1 MERGSVSNVP
11 MQPRRLRVPVRGE
24 TVFHVTKRGDS
35 TMSLA
40 RCEVWRPMPIGVNVS
55 VELAGVVSAVE
66 GLREEDEDEEPGVEE
81 PEGERAERRWRV
93 GLRGLGDLE
102 VMLEV
107 DEGSSSSSATSSSAD
122 SSSASNPLGYSA
134 HEVCTWYKLI
144 GVRFS
149 RLADRASKQYRQCST
164 VAMAY

>member
-1 MERGSVSNVP
+1 MERGSASNVP

-35 TMSLA
+35 TMSRV
-40 RCEVWRPMPIGVNVS
+40 RCEVWRPMPMGVNVS

-102 VMLEV
+102 V
-107 DEGSSSSSATSSSAD
+107 DEGSSSPSATSSSAY
-122 SSSASNPLGYSA
+122 SSSTPNPLGYSA
-134 HEVCTWYKLI
+134 HEVCTSYKLI

-164 VAMAY
+164 VAIAY